1 MKSAKSP
8 MKGMMKVILLERIPK
23 LGAQGD
29 TVAVKSGF
37 ARNFLIPRDK
47 ALLATAANQAIFE
60 ARRLELVRL
69 AQERF
74 EGAKARAV
82 LLEGLSLVISAQ
94 ASEEGKLFGSVSAND
109 IVEAV
114 AALGQSIDR
123 HEIHFV
129 SGPIRQIGDH
139 EVELR
144 LLGDELVLKLRISV
158 VLP

>member
-69 AQERF
+69 AEERF
-74 EGAKARAV
+74 AAAKARAL

-129 SGPIRQIGDH
+129 AGPIRQIGDH

-144 LLGDELVLKLRISV
+144 LLGDELVMKLRVSV